1 MKWTVANEAQF
12 PQAPLMG
19 FYAAGEIGPQ
29 VEEGAEHAFLRGNA
43 AMQAIRMTTWAKV
56 PASGKSCWKML
67 EESTMLL
74 VGIVF
79 TGMLADLMGVRAT
92 LDD

>member
-43 AMQAIRMTTWAKV
+43 AMQANPNDNLGQGPSKWKV
-56 PASGKSCWKML
+56 ML
-67 EESTMLL
+67 ED
-74 VGIVF
+74 VGRVHDALSRNCLHRHVSRF
-79 TGMLADLMGVRAT
+79 DGC
-92 LDD
+92 

>member
-1 MKWTVANEAQF
+1 MWEDV
-12 PQAPLMG
+12 G
-19 FYAAGEIGPQ
+19 R
-29 VEEGAEHAFLRGNA
+29 V
-43 AMQAIRMTTWAKV
+43 
-56 PASGKSCWKML
+56 
-67 EESTMLL
+67 TMLL